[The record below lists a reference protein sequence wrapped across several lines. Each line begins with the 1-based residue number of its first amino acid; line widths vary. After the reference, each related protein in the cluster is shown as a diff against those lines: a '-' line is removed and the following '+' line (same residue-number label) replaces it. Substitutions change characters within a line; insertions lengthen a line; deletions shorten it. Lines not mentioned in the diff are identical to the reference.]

1 MAAGSPIELSNPS
14 VNLFLVSSAPKS
26 SHSQLSLHHSKD
38 SLKLKNHILEFGVS
52 IGLSHQKDPIK
63 VPRAEMLLY
72 FIDVRPGDSSLQI
85 CTLMFKIRSQLHA
98 VA

>member
-1 MAAGSPIELSNPS
+1 MAADSPIVLSIPF
-14 VNLFLVSSAPKS
+14 VNFFLVSSPPKS
-26 SHSQLSLHHSKD
+26 SHSQLSLHYSKD
-38 SLKLKNHILEFGVS
+38 SLKLKNHILGFGVS

-63 VPRAEMLLY
+63 VPRAEMLFY

-85 CTLMFKIRSQLHA
+85 CILMFKIRSQLHA

>member
-1 MAAGSPIELSNPS
+1 MAPDSSIELSNPFVS
-14 VNLFLVSSAPKS
+14 LILVSSAPES
-26 SHSQLSLHHSKD
+26 SHSQRSLHYSKD

-52 IGLSHQKDPIK
+52 IGLAHRKDPIK
-63 VPRAEMLLY
+63 MPSAEMLLY

-85 CTLMFKIRSQLHA
+85 CTLMFKTRSQLHA